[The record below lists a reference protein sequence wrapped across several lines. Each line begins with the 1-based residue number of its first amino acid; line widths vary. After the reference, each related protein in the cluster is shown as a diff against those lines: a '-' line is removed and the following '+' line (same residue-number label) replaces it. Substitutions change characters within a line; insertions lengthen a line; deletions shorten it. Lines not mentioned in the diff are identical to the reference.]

1 MFSPSYQIISM
12 RGKIARNT
20 SVAGNDSVAAR
31 PNNTFSNSPQAER
44 SREKDMGGSAH
55 ASYAVGTILCAG
67 GLAGYVRTQSKPSLY
82 AGVGLGSLMV
92 VSGMVIQS
100 GDDFRGHTLALIA
113 SGLVVG
119 GTLPRAIKTQ
129 KVVPTAI
136 ALQGLVSGVYQGRK
150 VWEWL

>member
-1 MFSPSYQIISM
+1 MDRNLNAKGQNAVKCKGGYIPSVDVSQSP
-12 RGKIARNT
+12 
-20 SVAGNDSVAAR
+20 
-31 PNNTFSNSPQAER
+31 PQSRAEH

-55 ASYAVGTILCAG
+55 ASYAVGTFLFAG
-67 GLAGYVRTQSKPSLY
+67 GLAGYVRAQSKPSLY

-136 ALQGLVSGVYQGRK
+136 ALLGLVSGVYQGRK